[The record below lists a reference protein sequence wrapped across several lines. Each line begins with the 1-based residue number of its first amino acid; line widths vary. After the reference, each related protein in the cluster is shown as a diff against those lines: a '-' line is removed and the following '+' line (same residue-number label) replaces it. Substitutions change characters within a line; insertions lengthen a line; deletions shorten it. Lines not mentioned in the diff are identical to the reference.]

1 MLEDSIGL
9 SIPAHTCPWGRC
21 CLHGAVPLCGSLLLK
36 ERHNREISET
46 ADAKIRPTV
55 RLQRHKRHLEISSS
69 LALAA
74 HRNRLPSLDR
84 RSPHTNASAM

>member
-1 MLEDSIGL
+1 MVL
-9 SIPAHTCPWGRC
+9 CPS
-21 CLHGAVPLCGSLLLK
+21 GSMLLK
-36 ERHNREISET
+36 ERHNPETYET
-46 ADAKIRPTV
+46 AVAKNRPTV

-84 RSPHTNASAM
+84 STHTKR

>member
-21 CLHGAVPLCGSLLLK
+21 CLHGAVPYSGSLVAK
-36 ERHNREISET
+36 ERHKREFSET
-46 ADAKIRPTV
+46 AEAKIRPTA
-55 RLQRHKRHLEISSS
+55 RLQRHTRHLEISSS

-74 HRNRLPSLDR
+74 RRNRLPSLD